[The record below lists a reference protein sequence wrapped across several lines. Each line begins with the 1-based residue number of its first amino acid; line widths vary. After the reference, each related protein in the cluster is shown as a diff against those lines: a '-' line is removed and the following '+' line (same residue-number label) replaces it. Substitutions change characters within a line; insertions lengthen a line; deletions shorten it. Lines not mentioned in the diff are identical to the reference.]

1 MNPPQKG
8 KALMNKDKALYHYL
22 YVQLSAFGAVVVL
35 VALIFCTSSAA
46 WALGQDA
53 LDQGTPIE
61 VTADKEL
68 EWDRNAQTYIARGS
82 AKAVQGENSLE
93 GDVLKAYYASG
104 EGADEGGNTD
114 ITKIEAFDN
123 VIIKSDGNTALGDRG
138 SYDLTTGQAVLTGGN
153 LMLVTPQETIT
164 ARDRITFNSLT
175 NIMTAEGAAKIEQG
189 TDTLES
195 DMFKAYFE
203 NRDGQR
209 VLKEMEALG
218 NVIITTPDEVLTG
231 DRGKY
236 VASTDTA
243 SVYGNVKIIRG
254 ENILTGDRAQFNLT
268 TRKSKMFAGQ
278 ASSGESADGKKKDR
292 VRAIFYPE

>member
-1 MNPPQKG
+1 MKKDNIHQKYFYG
-8 KALMNKDKALYHYL
+8 DMQSMLAMLM
-22 YVQLSAFGAVVVL
+22 LSMLLLCV
-35 VALIFCTSSAA
+35 SASA
-46 WALGQDA
+46 WALGQEA
-53 LDQGTPIE
+53 LGEGTPIE
-61 VTADKEL
+61 VTADREL
-68 EWDRNAQTYIARGS
+68 EWDRAAQTYIARGS

-104 EGADEGGNTD
+104 DGANEGGNTD
-114 ITKIEAFDN
+114 ITKIEAFGN
-123 VIIKSDGNTALGDRG
+123 VIIKSDGNTALGERG
-138 SYDLTTGQAVLTGGN
+138 SYDLKTGRAVLTGGN

-175 NIMTAEGAAKIEQG
+175 NVMTAEGAAKIEQG

-203 NRDGQR
+203 NRDGER

-218 NVIITTPDEVLTG
+218 NVVITTPDEVLTG
-231 DRGKY
+231 ERGKY
-236 VASTDTA
+236 VAATNTA
-243 SVYGNVKIIRG
+243 SVYGNVKIVRG
-254 ENILTGDRAQFNLT
+254 ENVLTGDRAQFNLT

-278 ASSGESADGKKKDR
+278 AAGGGESAEGQKKDR